1 MMTNLFSTFDPCSS
15 VSMSLNWMSTF
26 LGFIMIPGMFWA
38 MPSRYNY
45 IIYTIY
51 SKLYMEFKTLLGP
64 KSKGIKLIFIGT
76 FMFILF
82 NNMLGL
88 LPYVFTSSSHLIFTL
103 TLALPMWLSLMLFGW
118 LNNTQHMFAHLIPE
132 GSPAVLMPFMA
143 CIETISN
150 IIRPGSLAVRLT
162 ANMIAGH
169 LLMCLLGNNMTEAT
183 TMIPLIMSIQIIL
196 MLFETAVSLIQAYVF
211 SILSTLYTSEVIY
224 ENTQKPPIPFSS
236 L

>member
-1 MMTNLFSTFDPCSS
+1 MMANLFSTFDPCSS
-15 VSMSLNWMSTF
+15 MSMSMNWISTF
-26 LGFIMIPGMFWA
+26 LGFLLIPNIYWT
-38 MPSRYNY
+38 MPSRHNL
-45 IIYTIY
+45 IIYSIY
-51 SKLYMEFKTLLGP
+51 NKLYLEFKMLLSE

-82 NNMLGL
+82 NNMMGL

-132 GSPAVLMPFMA
+132 GSPTLLMPFMA

-169 LLMCLLGNNMTEAT
+169 LLMCLLGNNMNETT
-183 TMIPLIMSIQIIL
+183 TMIPLIMMTQIIL
-196 MLFETAVSLIQAYVF
+196 MMFETAVSLIQAYVF

-224 ENTQKPPIPFSS
+224 ENTQ
-236 L
+236 